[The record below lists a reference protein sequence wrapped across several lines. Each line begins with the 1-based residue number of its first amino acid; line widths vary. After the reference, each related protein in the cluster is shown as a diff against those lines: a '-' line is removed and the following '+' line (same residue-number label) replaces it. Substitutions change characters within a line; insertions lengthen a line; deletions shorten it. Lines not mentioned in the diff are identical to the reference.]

1 MQRSFAFLPEKS
13 GKYKIQE
20 IEQDEREVKKMKK
33 SVAVFM
39 GLMMTGAYSMVAFAE
54 QPSAVAF
61 QTPETV
67 VIDGKLDEWKLDSP
81 IEIKDETQVI
91 RDASAWLG
99 ETDVSCTVYLMWD
112 ETNLYLA
119 ADTKEA
125 SAFGAVGQLIHD
137 MEDNFKLYISTNPE
151 ADPERTTY
159 ETNDFLLYLMM
170 DNQNWYTAFDRS
182 MIERE
187 NLARFTSAGMEES
200 IDVLTDY
207 EKAYT
212 ITEDGFIFEAS
223 IPWANF
229 SNDYIELYTP
239 EEGDTISF
247 NFVITDNDYPFP
259 NTQSSVQ
266 MSWSGTEDVD
276 TDPSQWGRVSFEK

>member
-13 GKYKIQE
+13 GKYKIEQ

-39 GLMMTGAYSMVAFAE
+39 GLMMTGACSTVAFAE

-99 ETDVSCTVYLMWD
+99 ETDVSCTVHLMWD

-229 SNDYIELYTP
+229 SNDYIKLYTP
-239 EEGDTISF
+239 EVGDSISF

-266 MSWSGTEDVD
+266 MSWSGTKDVN